1 MPPLPARR
9 SPCSPSIC
17 LPRGQRRLCR
27 GSAAVQSALA
37 GGVGGE
43 VPPQKTKAE
52 RRKTQKMAIIVSDYI
67 DSFLQSLRLK
77 GYSDLTIASYAGDL
91 SQMVL
96 YFERLGMPNLLAED
110 LTRQRMRQWL
120 ADDLIG
126 MKPASR
132 ARKVSSVRSF
142 IHYLC
147 RQELIER
154 APFENLQS
162 PKVPK
167 SLRPTYSVDQMSV
180 LLAIPAGAD
189 ALKIRDLTAFELMY
203 SSGLRVSEL
212 VRVDIDDFDFI
223 EGWIRVIGKGNK
235 PREIPVTSTAID
247 LIGRYL
253 VEVRPGLVDKSGGQD
268 GEALLLNAKG
278 GRITARSIR
287 RLLHDDEIEKGLS
300 GDVSPHGLRHAFATH
315 LLEAGAD
322 MRAIQDMLGHSKL
335 STTARYTHNHYERMV
350 KVYDNAHPRAHISA
364 PAKPQEPSDPSGN
377 DGARG

>member
-1 MPPLPARR
+1 MPWR
-9 SPCSPSIC
+9 CCGSI
-17 LPRGQRRLCR
+17 
-27 GSAAVQSALA
+27 AF
-37 GGVGGE
+37 GGGRGGE

-120 ADDLIG
+120 ADELIG

-154 APFENLQS
+154 VPFENLQS

-364 PAKPQEPSDPSGN
+364 PAKPQEPSDPSGG
-377 DGARG
+377 DGARD

>member
-1 MPPLPARR
+1 M
-9 SPCSPSIC
+9 
-17 LPRGQRRLCR
+17 
-27 GSAAVQSALA
+27 
-37 GGVGGE
+37 
-43 VPPQKTKAE
+43 
-52 RRKTQKMAIIVSDYI
+52 
-67 DSFLQSLRLK
+67 
-77 GYSDLTIASYAGDL
+77 
-91 SQMVL
+91 
-96 YFERLGMPNLLAED
+96 
-110 LTRQRMRQWL
+110 
-120 ADDLIG
+120 
-126 MKPASR
+126 
-132 ARKVSSVRSF
+132 
-142 IHYLC
+142 
-147 RQELIER
+147 
-154 APFENLQS
+154 PFENLQS